1 MAIPPPHY
9 DVVLLREHLYQDL
22 KKKFIVLPPNVDD
35 PGFKPANKI
44 GLGSFGYQFSPQS
57 TSQASEYIKNHP
69 LTTWFKTFYE
79 SYTDEFSWKDYLYHS
94 LVFSLTAV
102 FVYFTIVVTIKLFQY
117 MFGGRKSIALKKSD
131 SVSSLEKGD
140 LFESEAYIYNNNEK
154 EHYLEAPLF
163 YPKNLTKNQSQSD
176 LHSETS
182 SMFGSRSVSAS
193 STSSS
198 VSSSPYSD
206 RISSTHTSPDI
217 LSSDVFENAVLKNSS
232 EHHSSMVLD
241 ALFNSKKSGFLNS
254 SGSPLEFS
262 APTTSSSNQT
272 LIV

>member
-22 KKKFIVLPPNVDD
+22 KKRFIVLPPNVDD

-57 TSQASEYIKNHP
+57 ASQASDIINDHP

-79 SYTDEFSWKDYLYHS
+79 SYTDELSWKNYLYHS
-94 LVFSLTAV
+94 LVFSLTVV
-102 FVYFTIVVTIKLFQY
+102 FIYFSVVVTVKLFQY
-117 MFGGRKSIALKKSD
+117 LFGRKSIALKKSD
-131 SVSSLEKGD
+131 SISSLEKGD
-140 LFESEAYIYNNNEK
+140 FYETEANMYNDKEK
-154 EHYLEAPLF
+154 EHFLGAPLY
-163 YPKNLTKNQSQSD
+163 YPKNLVNNQSQSD
-176 LHSETS
+176 LHSDTS

-206 RISSTHTSPDI
+206 RMSSTHTSPDI
-217 LSSDVFENAVLKNSS
+217 LASDVFENAILKNSS
-232 EHHSSMVLD
+232 EHHSSLVLD
-241 ALFNSKKSGFLNS
+241 ALLNSKKSGFLNS
-254 SGSPLEFS
+254 NDSPLEYS
-262 APTTSSSNQT
+262 TPTTSSSNKT
-272 LIV
+272 LTA